1 MKLYRLVM
9 RRQIAKGLLD
19 IGAVKLN
26 VKEPFQWA
34 SGIKSPVYSDNRL
47 TLTAPDLRGLVEE
60 ELSVIV
66 KKEFPDAEILIGTA
80 TAGIPHAAIMG
91 HILALPMGYVRMG
104 SKDFKGKRIEGEL
117 KVGQKVVVVEDLVST
132 AKSSLEVV
140 DVLRRAGAEV
150 LGMVSIFTY
159 GMKKGEDNLTLAN
172 VKNIPLTTLDEVVDV
187 ALEEGNI
194 SAEEKAKILRFRDN
208 PTNNDWME

>member
-1 MKLYRLVM
+1 M

-26 VKEPFQWA
+26 VKEPFLWA

-47 TLTAPDLRGLVEE
+47 TLSAPELRKLVEE
-60 ELSVIV
+60 EL
-66 KKEFPDAEILIGTA
+66 AEIVRTEFQGAEVLIGTA
-80 TAGIPHAAIMG
+80 TAGIPHAAIVS
-91 HILALPMGYVRMG
+91 HILAKPMGYVRMG

-132 AKSSLEVV
+132 AKTSLEVV

-159 GMKKGEDNLTLAN
+159 GMKKGEDNLAAVG
-172 VKNIPLTTLDEVVDV
+172 VKNVSLTTLEEVAQV
-187 ALEEGNI
+187 ALENGLI
-194 SAEEKAKILRFRDN
+194 TAEEKEKIMKFRDN
-208 PTNNDWME
+208 PTDNSWNE